1 MREAAHDYRMDA
13 RLVAECGDEVGS
25 FRESLYSLPRY
36 ILRAPSVAVVE
47 EMEVDPRQMLS
58 YRHSQLSYFFFFF
71 CVAMEI
77 GLQSVIVFTDVMLKT
92 LAELLC
98 FLNSILTISLRRL
111 PETIPTNKG
120 SILPSSS
127 VLVRLCS

>member
-25 FRESLYSLPRY
+25 FKESLYSLPRY

-58 YRHSQLSYFFFFF
+58 YRHSQLSYFCFFF
-71 CVAMEI
+71 V
-77 GLQSVIVFTDVMLKT
+77 
-92 LAELLC
+92 
-98 FLNSILTISLRRL
+98 L
-111 PETIPTNKG
+111 PW
-120 SILPSSS
+120 
-127 VLVRLCS
+127 R